1 MASAEEAPLIDNPA
15 GRGGRSISLS
25 AAAEADTVRFR
36 WPFPCAAA
44 APRREISRRALRGG
58 SVVDVEAAETGVGG
72 ADNAGLASE
81 GENLEP
87 FWTLAIPPIF
97 RPPTGAGVGMAG
109 D

>member
-1 MASAEEAPLIDNPA
+1 MASTEEAPLIDNPA

-36 WPFPCAAA
+36 WPLPCAAA
-44 APRREISRRALRGG
+44 APRKEISLRALRGG
-58 SVVDVEAAETGVGG
+58 SVVDAEAVGTGVGG
-72 ADNAGLASE
+72 ADRAGFASE
-81 GENLEP
+81 GENFEP

-97 RPPTGAGVGMAG
+97 RPPTGAGTGMTG